1 MREPAPAHRALN
13 ILLVEDDAGIA
24 RFIQRALKAEGY
36 QVTWHTLAAEA
47 RPLIASGQFD
57 AAILDLGLPDGD
69 GRDLVREARAR
80 GIDLPICMLTARA
93 ELEDKLAG
101 FRSGADDYLTKPFA
115 MAELIARLGVMVQR
129 SARRAGAS
137 LVIGNL
143 VIDVAGRSAALAGQP
158 LDLSRREFDLL
169 ASLARRAGEVVS
181 RTALLDDV
189 WADKGDVTPNTVD
202 VYIGYLRRH
211 LGASPAA
218 PSLETVRGIGFVLR
232 ASDQRMRPS

>member
-1 MREPAPAHRALN
+1 VRDLAPAHRGLN

-24 RFIQRALKAEGY
+24 RFIHRALKAEGY

-47 RPLIASGQFD
+47 RPMLASGRFD

-69 GRDLVREARAR
+69 GRDLASEARAR

-101 FRSGADDYLTKPFA
+101 FASGADDYLTKPFA

-129 SARRAGAS
+129 GQRRAGAS
-137 LVIGNL
+137 LAIGDL
-143 VIDVAGRSAALAGQP
+143 VIDVAGRSAVLAGAP

-169 ASLARRAGEVVS
+169 YSLARRSGEVVS
-181 RTALLDDV
+181 RTGLLDDV
-189 WADKGDVTPNTVD
+189 WSDKDDVTPNTVD

-211 LGASPAA
+211 LLASPAA
-218 PSLETVRGIGFVLR
+218 PRIETARGIGFVLR
-232 ASDQRMRPS
+232 A